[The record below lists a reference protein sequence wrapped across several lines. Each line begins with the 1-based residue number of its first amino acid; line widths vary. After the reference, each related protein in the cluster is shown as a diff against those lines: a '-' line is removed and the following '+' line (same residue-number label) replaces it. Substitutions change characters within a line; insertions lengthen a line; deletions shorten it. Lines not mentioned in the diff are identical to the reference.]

1 MMKNFYKKLSFV
13 MVMGISLSS
22 YAAWNG
28 DATAWTQG
36 DGSEQNPFLIENE
49 AQLSHLQ
56 QTVTTG
62 ETYQGKFFR
71 LTADL
76 DMGGKQMPSIG
87 HYNDYTTQENPELVR
102 ESKVFRGTF
111 DGDFHTIDN
120 LTIVSNN
127 AEATLG
133 GVGLFAISYP
143 ETHICNLTLGQGVT
157 VEGSEFDNV
166 GGFVGYSAG
175 GNVENCRILGT
186 VNGGGMNVGGIVGS
200 VEESMTITGC
210 VNAGR
215 LVGHSFAGGIVGY
228 ANLSKIQNCY
238 SSAVISCPLA
248 SWVGGILGWAVESTV
263 NNCYAIGP
271 VEAEVGSI
279 WMPGK
284 SPICSELEK
293 STAADC
299 YYVEALTGCKPLS
312 EQAGVTAVTEEEMKA
327 ADMIAKLNANLSAN
341 AWGAG
346 ADGFPALLWE
356 IDRTGSIESAG
367 ATAGIEII
375 KEGDRLVV
383 VSATGERARLSVY
396 DITGKAIVTAVVSDG
411 DCVTV
416 PGKGVCIVALVTDDG
431 NCTTHKFLF

>member
-1 MMKNFYKKLSFV
+1 MKNFYKKLSFV
-13 MVMGISLSS
+13 MVMGISFSS

-56 QTVTTG
+56 QTVTAG
-62 ETYQGKFFR
+62 ETYQGKYFR
-71 LTADL
+71 MTADL

-133 GVGLFAISYP
+133 GLGLFTVSYP
-143 ETHICNLTLGQGVT
+143 ETRICNLTLGQGVT

-284 SPICSELEK
+284 SPICAELEK
-293 STAADC
+293 SSASDC

-341 AWGAG
+341 AWGVG

>member
-1 MMKNFYKKLSFV
+1 MKNFYKKLSFV
-13 MVMGISLSS
+13 MVMGISFSS

-56 QTVTTG
+56 QTVTAG
-62 ETYQGKFFR
+62 ETYQGKYFR
-71 LTADL
+71 MTADL

-133 GVGLFAISYP
+133 GLGLFAVSYP
-143 ETHICNLTLGQGVT
+143 ETRICNLTLGQGVT

-238 SSAVISCPLA
+238 SSAS
-248 SWVGGILGWAVESTV
+248 
-263 NNCYAIGP
+263 
-271 VEAEVGSI
+271 
-279 WMPGK
+279 
-284 SPICSELEK
+284 
-293 STAADC
+293 DC

-341 AWGAG
+341 AWGVG

-356 IDRTGSIESAG
+356 IDGTGSIESVG
-367 ATAGIEII
+367 ATAGIEIV
-375 KEGDRLVV
+375 KEGDRLVI
-383 VSATGERARLSVY
+383 VSATGEKARLSVY
-396 DITGKAIVTAVVSDG
+396 DITGKMIVTAVVTDG
-411 DCVTV
+411 DCITV
-416 PGKGVCIVALVTDDG
+416 HDKGVCIASLVTDDG
-431 NCTTHKFLF
+431 NRTTHKFLF

>member
-1 MMKNFYKKLSFV
+1 MKNFYKKLSFV
-13 MVMGISLSS
+13 MVMGISFSS

-56 QTVTTG
+56 QTVTAG
-62 ETYQGKFFR
+62 ETYQGKYFR
-71 LTADL
+71 MTADL

-133 GVGLFAISYP
+133 GLGLFTVSYP
-143 ETHICNLTLGQGVT
+143 ETRICNLTLGQGVT

-284 SPICSELEK
+284 SPICAELEK
-293 STAADC
+293 SSASDC

>member
-1 MMKNFYKKLSFV
+1 MKNFYKKLSFV
-13 MVMGISLSS
+13 MVMGISFSS

-56 QTVTTG
+56 QTVTAG
-62 ETYQGKFFR
+62 ETYQGKYFR
-71 LTADL
+71 MTADL

-133 GVGLFAISYP
+133 GLGLFTVSYP
-143 ETHICNLTLGQGVT
+143 ETRICNLTLGQGVT

-175 GNVENCRILGT
+175 GNEENCRILGT

-284 SPICSELEK
+284 SPICAELEK
-293 STAADC
+293 SSASDC

-341 AWGAG
+341 AWGVG

-356 IDRTGSIESAG
+356 IDGTGSIESVG
-367 ATAGIEII
+367 ATAGIEIV
-375 KEGDRLVV
+375 KEGDRLVI
-383 VSATGERARLSVY
+383 VSATGEKARLSVY
-396 DITGKAIVTAVVSDG
+396 DITGKMIVTAVVTDG
-411 DCVTV
+411 DCITV
-416 PGKGVCIVALVTDDG
+416 HDKGVCIASLVTDDG
-431 NCTTHKFLF
+431 NRTTHKFLF

>member
-1 MMKNFYKKLSFV
+1 MKNFYKKLSFV
-13 MVMGISLSS
+13 MVMGISFSS

-56 QTVTTG
+56 QTVTAG
-62 ETYQGKFFR
+62 ETYQGKYFR
-71 LTADL
+71 MTADL

-133 GVGLFAISYP
+133 GLGLFAVSYP
-143 ETHICNLTLGQGVT
+143 ETRICNLTLGQGVT

-248 SWVGGILGWAVESTV
+248 SRVGGILGWAVESTV

-284 SPICSELEK
+284 SPICAELEK
-293 STAADC
+293 SSASDC

-341 AWGAG
+341 AWGVG

-356 IDRTGSIESAG
+356 IDGTGSIESVG
-367 ATAGIEII
+367 ATAGIEIV
-375 KEGDRLVV
+375 KEGDRLVI
-383 VSATGERARLSVY
+383 VSATGEKARLSVY
-396 DITGKAIVTAVVSDG
+396 DITGKMIVTAVVTDG
-411 DCVTV
+411 DCITV
-416 PGKGVCIVALVTDDG
+416 HDKGVCIASLVTDDG
-431 NCTTHKFLF
+431 NRTTHKFLF

>member
-1 MMKNFYKKLSFV
+1 MKNFYKKLSFV

-56 QTVTTG
+56 QTVTAG
-62 ETYQGKFFR
+62 ETYQGKYFR
-71 LTADL
+71 MTADL

-127 AEATLG
+127 AEAALG
-133 GVGLFAISYP
+133 GVGLFAVSYP

-284 SPICSELEK
+284 SPICADLEK

-312 EQAGVTAVTEEEMKA
+312 EQIGVTAVTEEEMKA
-327 ADMIAKLNANLSAN
+327 ADMIAKLNANLVSE
-341 AWGAG
+341 AWGVG

-356 IDRTGSIESAG
+356 IDGTGSIESVG
-367 ATAGIEII
+367 ATAGIEIV
-375 KEGDRLVV
+375 KEGDRLVI
-383 VSATGERARLSVY
+383 VSATGEKARLSVY
-396 DITGKAIVTAVVSDG
+396 DITGKAIVTTVVTDG
-411 DCVTV
+411 DCITV
-416 PGKGVCIVALVTDDG
+416 SSKGVCIATLVTDGG
-431 NCTTHKFLF
+431 NCTTRKFLF

>member
-1 MMKNFYKKLSFV
+1 MKNFYKKLSFV

-56 QTVTTG
+56 QTVTAG
-62 ETYQGKFFR
+62 ETYQGKYFR
-71 LTADL
+71 MTADL

-133 GVGLFAISYP
+133 GLGLFAVSYP
-143 ETHICNLTLGQGVT
+143 ETRICNLTLGQGVT

-284 SPICSELEK
+284 SPICAELEK
-293 STAADC
+293 SSASNC

-312 EQAGVTAVTEEEMKA
+312 EQTGVTAVTEEEMKA

-341 AWGAG
+341 AWGVG

-356 IDRTGSIESAG
+356 IDGTGSIESVG
-367 ATAGIEII
+367 ATAGIEIV
-375 KEGDRLVV
+375 KEGDRLMI
-383 VSATGERARLSVY
+383 VSATGEKARLSVY
-396 DITGKAIVTAVVSDG
+396 DITGKVIVTAVVTDG
-411 DCVTV
+411 DCITV
-416 PGKGVCIVALVTDDG
+416 HDKGVCIASLVTDDG

>member
-1 MMKNFYKKLSFV
+1 MKNFYKKLSFV
-13 MVMGISLSS
+13 MVMGISFSS

-56 QTVTTG
+56 QTVTAG
-62 ETYQGKFFR
+62 ETYQGKYFR
-71 LTADL
+71 MTADL

-133 GVGLFAISYP
+133 GLGLFTVSYP
-143 ETHICNLTLGQGVT
+143 ETRICNLTLEQGVT

-284 SPICSELEK
+284 SPICAELEK
-293 STAADC
+293 SSASDC

-341 AWGAG
+341 AWGVG

-356 IDRTGSIESAG
+356 IDGTGSIESVG
-367 ATAGIEII
+367 ATAGIEIV
-375 KEGDRLVV
+375 KEGDRLVI
-383 VSATGERARLSVY
+383 VSATGEKARLSVY
-396 DITGKAIVTAVVSDG
+396 DITGKMIVTAVVTDG
-411 DCVTV
+411 DCITV
-416 PGKGVCIVALVTDDG
+416 HDKGVCIASLVTDDG
-431 NCTTHKFLF
+431 NRTTHKFLF

>member
-1 MMKNFYKKLSFV
+1 MKNFYKKLSFV

-56 QTVTTG
+56 QTVTAG
-62 ETYQGKFFR
+62 ETYQGKYFR
-71 LTADL
+71 ITADL

-133 GVGLFAISYP
+133 GLGLFTVSYP
-143 ETHICNLTLGQGVT
+143 ETRICNLTLGQGVT

-284 SPICSELEK
+284 SPICAELEK
-293 STAADC
+293 SSASNC

-312 EQAGVTAVTEEEMKA
+312 EQTGVTAVTEEEMKA

-341 AWGAG
+341 AWGVG

-356 IDRTGSIESAG
+356 IDGTGSIESVG
-367 ATAGIEII
+367 ATAGIEIV
-375 KEGDRLVV
+375 KEGDRLVI
-383 VSATGERARLSVY
+383 VSATGEKARLSVY
-396 DITGKAIVTAVVSDG
+396 DITGKVIVTAVVTDG
-411 DCVTV
+411 DCITV
-416 PGKGVCIVALVTDDG
+416 HDKGVCIASLVTDDG
-431 NCTTHKFLF
+431 NRTTHKFLF

>member
-1 MMKNFYKKLSFV
+1 MKNLYKKLSFV

-56 QTVTTG
+56 QTVTAG

-71 LTADL
+71 MTADL

-87 HYNDYTTQENPELVR
+87 HFNDYTTQENSELVR

-120 LTIVSNN
+120 LTIVNNN
-127 AEATLG
+127 ADPSLG

-143 ETHICNLTLGQGVT
+143 ETYICNLILGNNVT
-157 VEGSEFDNV
+157 IEGSDFDCV
-166 GGFVGYSAG
+166 AGFVGYGSG
-175 GNVENCRILGT
+175 GKVENCRFMGL
-186 VNGGGMNVGGIVGS
+186 VNGGSMNAGGIVGAAE
-200 VEESMTITGC
+200 VAMTISGC
-210 VNAGR
+210 VNTGK
-215 LVGHSFAGGIVGY
+215 LVGHSFAGGIAGSVSMS
-228 ANLSKIQNCY
+228 NVQNCY
-238 SSAVISCPLA
+238 SSATISCPLA
-248 SWVGGILGWAVESTV
+248 YWVGGIVGWAEQSTV
-263 NNCYAIGP
+263 YNCYAIGS
-271 VEAEVGSI
+271 VEAEAGSSFL
-279 WMPGK
+279 PGK

-346 ADGFPALLWE
+346 ANGFPALLWE

-416 PGKGVCIVALVTDDG
+416 PGKGVCIVALVTDGG
-431 NCTTHKFLF
+431 NRTVQKFLF

>member
-1 MMKNFYKKLSFV
+1 MKNFYKKLSFV
-13 MVMGISLSS
+13 MVMGISFSS

-28 DATAWTQG
+28 DATACTQG

-56 QTVTTG
+56 QTVTAG
-62 ETYQGKFFR
+62 ETYQGKYFR
-71 LTADL
+71 MTADL

-133 GVGLFAISYP
+133 GLGLFTVSYP
-143 ETHICNLTLGQGVT
+143 ETRICNLTLGQGVT

-284 SPICSELEK
+284 SPICAELEK
-293 STAADC
+293 SSASDC

-341 AWGAG
+341 AWGVG

-356 IDRTGSIESAG
+356 IDGTGSIESVG
-367 ATAGIEII
+367 ATAGIEIV
-375 KEGDRLVV
+375 KEGDRLVI
-383 VSATGERARLSVY
+383 VSATGEKARLSVY
-396 DITGKAIVTAVVSDG
+396 DITGKMIVTAVVTDG
-411 DCVTV
+411 DCITV
-416 PGKGVCIVALVTDDG
+416 HDKGVCIASLVTDDG
-431 NCTTHKFLF
+431 NRTTHKFLF

>member
-1 MMKNFYKKLSFV
+1 MKNFYKKLSFV
-13 MVMGISLSS
+13 MVMGISFSS

-56 QTVTTG
+56 QTVTAG
-62 ETYQGKFFR
+62 ETYQGKYFR
-71 LTADL
+71 MTADL

-133 GVGLFAISYP
+133 GLGLFAVSYP
-143 ETHICNLTLGQGVT
+143 ETRICNLTLGQGVT

-248 SWVGGILGWAVESTV
+248 SWVGGILGSAVESTV

-284 SPICSELEK
+284 SPICAELEK
-293 STAADC
+293 SSASDC

-341 AWGAG
+341 AWGVG

-356 IDRTGSIESAG
+356 INGTGSIESVG
-367 ATAGIEII
+367 ATAGIEIV
-375 KEGDRLVV
+375 KEGDRLVI
-383 VSATGERARLSVY
+383 VSATGEKARLSVY
-396 DITGKAIVTAVVSDG
+396 DITGKMIVTAVGTDG
-411 DCVTV
+411 DCITV
-416 PGKGVCIVALVTDDG
+416 HDKGVCIASLVTDDG
-431 NCTTHKFLF
+431 NRTTHKFLF

>member
-1 MMKNFYKKLSFV
+1 MKNFYKKLSFV
-13 MVMGISLSS
+13 MVMGISFSS

-56 QTVTTG
+56 QTVTAG
-62 ETYQGKFFR
+62 ETYQGKYFR
-71 LTADL
+71 MTADL

-133 GVGLFAISYP
+133 GLGLFTVSYP
-143 ETHICNLTLGQGVT
+143 ETRICNLTLGQGVT

-175 GNVENCRILGT
+175 ENVENCRILGT

-284 SPICSELEK
+284 SPICAELEK
-293 STAADC
+293 SSASDC

-341 AWGAG
+341 AWGVG

-356 IDRTGSIESAG
+356 IDGTGSIESVG
-367 ATAGIEII
+367 ATAGIEIV
-375 KEGDRLVV
+375 KEGDRLVI
-383 VSATGERARLSVY
+383 VSATGEKARLSVY
-396 DITGKAIVTAVVSDG
+396 DITGKMIVTAVVTDG
-411 DCVTV
+411 DCITV
-416 PGKGVCIVALVTDDG
+416 HDKGVCIASLVTDDG
-431 NCTTHKFLF
+431 NRTTHKFLF

>member
-1 MMKNFYKKLSFV
+1 MKNFYKKLSFV
-13 MVMGISLSS
+13 MVMGISFSS

-56 QTVTTG
+56 QTVTAG
-62 ETYQGKFFR
+62 ETYQGKYFR
-71 LTADL
+71 MTADL

-133 GVGLFAISYP
+133 GLGLFTVSYP
-143 ETHICNLTLGQGVT
+143 ETRICNLTLGQGVT

-284 SPICSELEK
+284 SPICAELEK
-293 STAADC
+293 SSASDC
-299 YYVEALTGCKPLS
+299 YYVETLTGCKPLS

-341 AWGAG
+341 AWGVG

-356 IDRTGSIESAG
+356 IDGTGSIESVG
-367 ATAGIEII
+367 ATAGIEIV
-375 KEGDRLVV
+375 KEGDRLVI
-383 VSATGERARLSVY
+383 VSATGEKARLSVY
-396 DITGKAIVTAVVSDG
+396 DITGKMIVTAVVTDG
-411 DCVTV
+411 DCITV
-416 PGKGVCIVALVTDDG
+416 HDKGVCIASLVTDDG
-431 NCTTHKFLF
+431 NRTTHKFLF

>member
-1 MMKNFYKKLSFV
+1 MKNFYKKLSFV
-13 MVMGISLSS
+13 MVMGISFSS

-56 QTVTTG
+56 QTVTAG
-62 ETYQGKFFR
+62 ETYQGKYFR
-71 LTADL
+71 MTADL

-133 GVGLFAISYP
+133 GLGLFAVSYP
-143 ETHICNLTLGQGVT
+143 ETRICNLTLGQGVT

-271 VEAEVGSI
+271 VEAEVVSI

-284 SPICSELEK
+284 SPICAELEK
-293 STAADC
+293 SSASDC

-341 AWGAG
+341 AWGVG

-356 IDRTGSIESAG
+356 IDGTGSIESVG
-367 ATAGIEII
+367 ATAGIEIV
-375 KEGDRLVV
+375 KEGDRLVI
-383 VSATGERARLSVY
+383 VSATGEKARLSVY
-396 DITGKAIVTAVVSDG
+396 DITGKMIVTAVVTDG
-411 DCVTV
+411 DCITV
-416 PGKGVCIVALVTDDG
+416 HDKGVCIASLVTDDG
-431 NCTTHKFLF
+431 NRTTHKFLF

>member
-1 MMKNFYKKLSFV
+1 MKNFYKKLSFV

-56 QTVTTG
+56 QTVTAG
-62 ETYQGKFFR
+62 ETYQGKYFR
-71 LTADL
+71 MTADL

-133 GVGLFAISYP
+133 GLGLFEVSYP
-143 ETHICNLTLGQGVT
+143 ETRICNLTLGQGVT

-284 SPICSELEK
+284 SPICAELEK
-293 STAADC
+293 SSASNC

-312 EQAGVTAVTEEEMKA
+312 EQTGVTAVTEEEMKA

-341 AWGAG
+341 AWGVG

-356 IDRTGSIESAG
+356 IDGTGSIESVG
-367 ATAGIEII
+367 ATAGIEIV
-375 KEGDRLVV
+375 KEGDRLVI
-383 VSATGERARLSVY
+383 VSATGEKARLSVY
-396 DITGKAIVTAVVSDG
+396 DITGKVIVTAVVTDG
-411 DCVTV
+411 DCITV
-416 PGKGVCIVALVTDDG
+416 HDKGVCIASLVTDDG
-431 NCTTHKFLF
+431 NRTTHKFLF

>member
-1 MMKNFYKKLSFV
+1 MKNFYKKLSFV
-13 MVMGISLSS
+13 MVMGISFSS

-56 QTVTTG
+56 QTVTAG
-62 ETYQGKFFR
+62 ETYQGKYFR
-71 LTADL
+71 MTADL

-133 GVGLFAISYP
+133 GLGLFAVSYS
-143 ETHICNLTLGQGVT
+143 ETRICNLTLGQGVT

-284 SPICSELEK
+284 SPICAELEK
-293 STAADC
+293 SSASDC

-341 AWGAG
+341 AWGVG

-356 IDRTGSIESAG
+356 IDGTGSIESVG
-367 ATAGIEII
+367 ATAGIEIV
-375 KEGDRLVV
+375 KEGDRLVI
-383 VSATGERARLSVY
+383 VSATGEKARLSVY
-396 DITGKAIVTAVVSDG
+396 DITGKMIVTAVVTDG
-411 DCVTV
+411 DCITV
-416 PGKGVCIVALVTDDG
+416 HDKGVCIASLVTDDG
-431 NCTTHKFLF
+431 NRTTHKFLF

>member
-1 MMKNFYKKLSFV
+1 MKNFYKKLSFV
-13 MVMGISLSS
+13 MVMGISFSS

-56 QTVTTG
+56 QTVTAG
-62 ETYQGKFFR
+62 ETYQGKYFR
-71 LTADL
+71 MTADL

-133 GVGLFAISYP
+133 GLGLFAVSYP
-143 ETHICNLTLGQGVT
+143 ETRICNLTLGQGVT

-186 VNGGGMNVGGIVGS
+186 VNGDGMNVGGIVGS

-284 SPICSELEK
+284 SPICAELEK
-293 STAADC
+293 SSASDC

-341 AWGAG
+341 AWGVG

-356 IDRTGSIESAG
+356 IDGTGSIESVG
-367 ATAGIEII
+367 ATAGIEIV
-375 KEGDRLVV
+375 KEGDRLVI
-383 VSATGERARLSVY
+383 VSATGEKARLSVY
-396 DITGKAIVTAVVSDG
+396 DITGKMIVTAVVTDG
-411 DCVTV
+411 DCITV
-416 PGKGVCIVALVTDDG
+416 HDKGVCIASLVTDDG
-431 NCTTHKFLF
+431 NRTTHKFLF

>member
-1 MMKNFYKKLSFV
+1 MKNFYKKLSIV
-13 MVMGISLSS
+13 MVMGLSFSS

-56 QTVTTG
+56 QTVTAG
-62 ETYQGKFFR
+62 ETYQGKYFR
-71 LTADL
+71 MTADL

-133 GVGLFAISYP
+133 GLGLFAVSYP
-143 ETHICNLTLGQGVT
+143 ETRICNLTLGQGVT

-284 SPICSELEK
+284 SPICAELEK
-293 STAADC
+293 SSASDC

-341 AWGAG
+341 AWGVG

-356 IDRTGSIESAG
+356 INGTGSIESVG
-367 ATAGIEII
+367 ATAGIEIV
-375 KEGDRLVV
+375 KEGDRLVI
-383 VSATGERARLSVY
+383 VSATGEKARLSVY
-396 DITGKAIVTAVVSDG
+396 DITGKMIVTAVVTDG
-411 DCVTV
+411 DCITV
-416 PGKGVCIVALVTDDG
+416 HDKGVCIASLVTDDG
-431 NCTTHKFLF
+431 NRTTHKFLF

>member
-1 MMKNFYKKLSFV
+1 MKNFYKKLSFV

-56 QTVTTG
+56 QTVTAG
-62 ETYQGKFFR
+62 ETYQGKYFR
-71 LTADL
+71 MTADL

-133 GVGLFAISYP
+133 GLGLFAVSYP
-143 ETHICNLTLGQGVT
+143 ETRICNLTLGQGVT

-279 WMPGK
+279 WMPGT
-284 SPICSELEK
+284 SPICAELEK
-293 STAADC
+293 SSASNC

-312 EQAGVTAVTEEEMKA
+312 EQTGVTAVTEEEMKA

-341 AWGAG
+341 AWGVG

-356 IDRTGSIESAG
+356 IDGTGSIESVG
-367 ATAGIEII
+367 ATAGIEIV
-375 KEGDRLVV
+375 KEGDRLVI
-383 VSATGERARLSVY
+383 VSATGEKARLSVY
-396 DITGKAIVTAVVSDG
+396 DITGKVIVTAVVTDG
-411 DCVTV
+411 DCITV
-416 PGKGVCIVALVTDDG
+416 HDKGVCIASLVTDDG
-431 NCTTHKFLF
+431 NRTTHKFLF

>member
-1 MMKNFYKKLSFV
+1 MKNFYKKLSFV
-13 MVMGISLSS
+13 MVMGISFSS

-56 QTVTTG
+56 QTVTAG
-62 ETYQGKFFR
+62 ETYQGKYFR
-71 LTADL
+71 MTADL

-102 ESKVFRGTF
+102 GSKVFRGTF

-133 GVGLFAISYP
+133 GLGLFTVSYP
-143 ETHICNLTLGQGVT
+143 ETRICNLTLGQGVT

-284 SPICSELEK
+284 SPICAELEK
-293 STAADC
+293 SSASDC

-341 AWGAG
+341 AWGVG

-356 IDRTGSIESAG
+356 IDGTGSIESVG
-367 ATAGIEII
+367 ATAGIEIV
-375 KEGDRLVV
+375 KEGDRLVI
-383 VSATGERARLSVY
+383 VSATGEKARLSVY
-396 DITGKAIVTAVVSDG
+396 DITGKMIVTAVVTDG
-411 DCVTV
+411 DCITV
-416 PGKGVCIVALVTDDG
+416 HDKGVCIASLVTDDG
-431 NCTTHKFLF
+431 NRTTHKFLF

>member
-1 MMKNFYKKLSFV
+1 MKNFYKKLSFV
-13 MVMGISLSS
+13 MVMGISFSS

-56 QTVTTG
+56 QTVTAG
-62 ETYQGKFFR
+62 ETYQGKYFR
-71 LTADL
+71 MTADL

-133 GVGLFAISYP
+133 GLGLFTVSYP
-143 ETHICNLTLGQGVT
+143 ETRICNLTLGQGVT

-284 SPICSELEK
+284 SPICAELEK
-293 STAADC
+293 SSASDC

-411 DCVTV
+411 DCVSV

>member
-1 MMKNFYKKLSFV
+1 MKNFYKKLSFV

-56 QTVTTG
+56 QTVTAG
-62 ETYQGKFFR
+62 ETYQGKYFR
-71 LTADL
+71 MTADL

-133 GVGLFAISYP
+133 GVGLFAVSYP
-143 ETHICNLTLGQGVT
+143 ETRICNLTLGQGVT

-284 SPICSELEK
+284 SPICAELEK
-293 STAADC
+293 SSASDC

-341 AWGAG
+341 AWGVG

-356 IDRTGSIESAG
+356 IDGTGSIESVG
-367 ATAGIEII
+367 ATAGIEIV
-375 KEGDRLVV
+375 KEGDRLVI
-383 VSATGERARLSVY
+383 VSATGEKARLSVY
-396 DITGKAIVTAVVSDG
+396 DITGKVIVTAVVSDG

>member
-1 MMKNFYKKLSFV
+1 MKNFYKKLSFV
-13 MVMGISLSS
+13 MVMGISFSS

-56 QTVTTG
+56 QTVTAG
-62 ETYQGKFFR
+62 ETYQGKYFR
-71 LTADL
+71 MTADL

-133 GVGLFAISYP
+133 GLGLFTVSYP
-143 ETHICNLTLGQGVT
+143 ETRICNLTLGQGVT

-284 SPICSELEK
+284 SPICAELEK
-293 STAADC
+293 SSASDC

-341 AWGAG
+341 AWGVG

-356 IDRTGSIESAG
+356 IDGTGSIESVG
-367 ATAGIEII
+367 ATTGIEIV
-375 KEGDRLVV
+375 KEGDRLVI
-383 VSATGERARLSVY
+383 VSATGEKARLSVY
-396 DITGKAIVTAVVSDG
+396 DITGKMIVTAVVTDG
-411 DCVTV
+411 DCITV
-416 PGKGVCIVALVTDDG
+416 HDKGVCIASLVTDDG
-431 NCTTHKFLF
+431 NRTTHKFLF

>member
-1 MMKNFYKKLSFV
+1 MKNFYKKLSFV
-13 MVMGISLSS
+13 MAMGISFSS

-56 QTVTTG
+56 QTVTAG
-62 ETYQGKFFR
+62 ETYQGKYFR
-71 LTADL
+71 MTADL

-133 GVGLFAISYP
+133 GLGLFTVSYP
-143 ETHICNLTLGQGVT
+143 ETRICNLTLGQGVT

-284 SPICSELEK
+284 SPICAELEK
-293 STAADC
+293 SSASDC

-341 AWGAG
+341 AWGVG

-356 IDRTGSIESAG
+356 IDGTGSIESVG
-367 ATAGIEII
+367 ATAGIEIV
-375 KEGDRLVV
+375 KEGDRLVI
-383 VSATGERARLSVY
+383 VSATGEKARLSVY
-396 DITGKAIVTAVVSDG
+396 DITGKMIVTAVVTDG
-411 DCVTV
+411 DCITV
-416 PGKGVCIVALVTDDG
+416 HDKGVCIASLVTDDG
-431 NCTTHKFLF
+431 NRTTHKFLF

>member
-22 YAAWNG
+22 YAAWNS

-133 GVGLFAISYP
+133 GLGLFAVSYP
-143 ETHICNLTLGQGVT
+143 ETRICNLTLGQGVT

>member
-1 MMKNFYKKLSFV
+1 MKNFYKKLSFV
-13 MVMGISLSS
+13 MVMGISFSS

-28 DATAWTQG
+28 EATAWTQG

-56 QTVTTG
+56 QTVTAG
-62 ETYQGKFFR
+62 ETYQGKYFR
-71 LTADL
+71 MTADL

-133 GVGLFAISYP
+133 GLGLFTVSYP
-143 ETHICNLTLGQGVT
+143 ETRICNLTLGQGVT

-284 SPICSELEK
+284 SPICAELEK
-293 STAADC
+293 SSASDC

-341 AWGAG
+341 AWGVG

-356 IDRTGSIESAG
+356 IDGTGSIESVG
-367 ATAGIEII
+367 ATAGIEIV
-375 KEGDRLVV
+375 KEGDRLVI
-383 VSATGERARLSVY
+383 VSATGEKARLSVY
-396 DITGKAIVTAVVSDG
+396 DITGKMIVTAVVTDG
-411 DCVTV
+411 DCITV
-416 PGKGVCIVALVTDDG
+416 HDKGVCIASLVTDDG
-431 NCTTHKFLF
+431 NRTTHKFLF

>member
-1 MMKNFYKKLSFV
+1 MKNFYKKLSFV

-56 QTVTTG
+56 QTVTAG
-62 ETYQGKFFR
+62 ETYQGKYFR
-71 LTADL
+71 MTADL

-133 GVGLFAISYP
+133 GLGLFAVSYP
-143 ETHICNLTLGQGVT
+143 ETRICNLTLGQGVT
-157 VEGSEFDNV
+157 VEGTEFDNV

-284 SPICSELEK
+284 SPICAELEK
-293 STAADC
+293 SSASDC

-312 EQAGVTAVTEEEMKA
+312 EQTGVTAVTEEEMKA
-327 ADMIAKLNANLSAN
+327 ADMIAKLNANLVSE
-341 AWGAG
+341 AWGVG

-356 IDRTGSIESAG
+356 IDGTGSIESVG
-367 ATAGIEII
+367 ATAGIEIV
-375 KEGDRLVV
+375 KEGDRLVI
-383 VSATGERARLSVY
+383 VSATGEKARLSVY
-396 DITGKAIVTAVVSDG
+396 DITGKMIVTAVVTDG
-411 DCVTV
+411 DCITV
-416 PGKGVCIVALVTDDG
+416 HDKGVCIASLVTDDG
-431 NCTTHKFLF
+431 NRTTHKFLF

>member
-133 GVGLFAISYP
+133 GLGLFAVSYP
-143 ETHICNLTLGQGVT
+143 ETRICNLTLGQGVT

-284 SPICSELEK
+284 SPICAELEK
-293 STAADC
+293 SSASDC

-341 AWGAG
+341 AWGVG

-356 IDRTGSIESAG
+356 IDGTGSIESVG
-367 ATAGIEII
+367 ATAGIEIV
-375 KEGDRLVV
+375 KEGDRLVI
-383 VSATGERARLSVY
+383 VSATGEKARLSVY
-396 DITGKAIVTAVVSDG
+396 DITGKMIVTAVVSDG

>member
-1 MMKNFYKKLSFV
+1 MKNFYKKLSFV

-56 QTVTTG
+56 QTVTAG

-87 HYNDYTTQENPELVR
+87 NYNDYTTQENPELVR

-133 GVGLFAISYP
+133 GLGLFTVSYP
-143 ETHICNLTLGQGVT
+143 ETRICNLTLGQGVT

-284 SPICSELEK
+284 SPICAELEK
-293 STAADC
+293 SSASDC

-341 AWGAG
+341 AWGVG

-356 IDRTGSIESAG
+356 IDGTGSIESVG
-367 ATAGIEII
+367 ATAGIEIV
-375 KEGDRLVV
+375 KEGDRLVI
-383 VSATGERARLSVY
+383 VSATGEKARLSVY
-396 DITGKAIVTAVVSDG
+396 DITGKMIVTAVVTDG
-411 DCVTV
+411 DCITV
-416 PGKGVCIVALVTDDG
+416 HDKGVCIASLVTDDG
-431 NCTTHKFLF
+431 NRTTHKFLF

>member
-1 MMKNFYKKLSFV
+1 MKNFYKKLSFV

-56 QTVTTG
+56 QTVTAG
-62 ETYQGKFFR
+62 ETYQGKYFR
-71 LTADL
+71 MTADL

-133 GVGLFAISYP
+133 GLGLFAVSYP

-284 SPICSELEK
+284 SPICADLEK

-312 EQAGVTAVTEEEMKA
+312 EQIGVTAVTEEEMKA
-327 ADMIAKLNANLSAN
+327 ADMIAKLNANLVSE
-341 AWGAG
+341 AWGVG

-356 IDRTGSIESAG
+356 IDGTGSIESVG
-367 ATAGIEII
+367 ATAGIEIV
-375 KEGDRLVV
+375 KEGDRLVI
-383 VSATGERARLSVY
+383 VSATGEKARLSVY
-396 DITGKAIVTAVVSDG
+396 DITGKAIVTTVVTDG
-411 DCVTV
+411 DCITV
-416 PGKGVCIVALVTDDG
+416 SSKGVCIATLVTDGG
-431 NCTTHKFLF
+431 NCTTRKFLF

>member
-1 MMKNFYKKLSFV
+1 MKNLYKKLSFV

-87 HYNDYTTQENPELVR
+87 NYNDYTTQENPELVR

-120 LTIVSNN
+120 LTVVNNN
-127 AEATLG
+127 ADPSLG

-143 ETHICNLTLGQGVT
+143 ETYICNLILGKNVT
-157 VEGSEFDNV
+157 IEGSDFDCV
-166 GGFVGYSAG
+166 AGFVGYGSG
-175 GNVENCRILGT
+175 GKVENCRFMGL
-186 VNGGGMNVGGIVGS
+186 VNGGSMNAGGIVGAAE
-200 VEESMTITGC
+200 VAMTISGC
-210 VNAGR
+210 VNTGK
-215 LVGHSFAGGIVGY
+215 LVGHSFAGGIAGSVSMS
-228 ANLSKIQNCY
+228 NVQNCY
-238 SSAVISCPLA
+238 SSATISCPLA
-248 SWVGGILGWAVESTV
+248 YWVAGIVGWAEQSTV
-263 NNCYAIGP
+263 YNCYAIGS
-271 VEAEVGSI
+271 VEAEVGSSFL
-279 WMPGK
+279 PGK

-293 STAADC
+293 SSASDC
-299 YYVEALTGCKPLS
+299 YYVEALTDCKPLS
-312 EQAGVTAVTEEEMKA
+312 EQTGVTAVTEEEMKA
-327 ADMIAKLNANLSAN
+327 ADMIAKLNANQETE
-341 AWGAG
+341 AWGVG

-356 IDRTGSIESAG
+356 INGTGGIESAG

-375 KEGDRLVV
+375 KEGDRLVI
-383 VSATGERARLSVY
+383 VSTTGERARLSVY
-396 DITGKAIVTAVVSDG
+396 DITGKAIVTAVVTDG

-416 PGKGVCIVALVTDDG
+416 PGKGVCMVTLVTDGG
-431 NCTTHKFLF
+431 NRTTHKFLF

>member
-1 MMKNFYKKLSFV
+1 MKNFYKKLSFV
-13 MVMGISLSS
+13 MVMGISFSS

-56 QTVTTG
+56 QTVTAG
-62 ETYQGKFFR
+62 ETYQGKYFR
-71 LTADL
+71 MTADL

-133 GVGLFAISYP
+133 GLGLFAVSYP
-143 ETHICNLTLGQGVT
+143 ETRICNLTLGQGVT

-284 SPICSELEK
+284 SPICAELEK
-293 STAADC
+293 SSASDC

-327 ADMIAKLNANLSAN
+327 ADMIAKLNANLSAK
-341 AWGAG
+341 AWGGG

-356 IDRTGSIESAG
+356 IDGTGSIESVG
-367 ATAGIEII
+367 ATAGIEIV
-375 KEGDRLVV
+375 KEGDRLVI
-383 VSATGERARLSVY
+383 VSATGEKARLSVY
-396 DITGKAIVTAVVSDG
+396 DITGKMIVTAVVTDG
-411 DCVTV
+411 DCITV
-416 PGKGVCIVALVTDDG
+416 HDKGVCIASLVTDDG
-431 NCTTHKFLF
+431 NRTTHKFLF

>member
-1 MMKNFYKKLSFV
+1 MKNFYKKLSFV

-56 QTVTTG
+56 QTVTAG
-62 ETYQGKFFR
+62 ETYQGKYFR
-71 LTADL
+71 MTADL

-133 GVGLFAISYP
+133 GLGLFAVSYP
-143 ETHICNLTLGQGVT
+143 ETRICNLTLGQGVT

-248 SWVGGILGWAVESTV
+248 SWVGGILGWAVESIV

>member
-1 MMKNFYKKLSFV
+1 MKNFYKKLSFV
-13 MVMGISLSS
+13 MVMGISFSS

-56 QTVTTG
+56 QTVTAG
-62 ETYQGKFFR
+62 ETYQGKYFR
-71 LTADL
+71 MTADL

-133 GVGLFAISYP
+133 GLGLFAVSYP
-143 ETHICNLTLGQGVT
+143 ETRICNLTLGQGVT

-284 SPICSELEK
+284 SPICAELEK
-293 STAADC
+293 SSASDC

-341 AWGAG
+341 AWGVG

-356 IDRTGSIESAG
+356 IDGTGSIESVG
-367 ATAGIEII
+367 ATAGIEIV
-375 KEGDRLVV
+375 KEGDRLVI
-383 VSATGERARLSVY
+383 VSVTGKKARLSVY
-396 DITGKAIVTAVVSDG
+396 DITGKMIVTAVVTDG
-411 DCVTV
+411 DCITV
-416 PGKGVCIVALVTDDG
+416 HDKGVCIASLVTDDG
-431 NCTTHKFLF
+431 NRTTHKFLF

>member
-1 MMKNFYKKLSFV
+1 MKNFYKKLSFV

-56 QTVTTG
+56 QTVTAG
-62 ETYQGKFFR
+62 ETYQGKYFR
-71 LTADL
+71 MTADL

-133 GVGLFAISYP
+133 GLGLFAVTYP
-143 ETHICNLTLGQGVT
+143 ETRICNLTLGQGVT

-284 SPICSELEK
+284 SPICADLEK

-312 EQAGVTAVTEEEMKA
+312 EQIGVTAVTEEEMKA
-327 ADMIAKLNANLSAN
+327 ADMIAKLNANLVSE
-341 AWGAG
+341 AWGVG

-356 IDRTGSIESAG
+356 IDGTGSIESVG
-367 ATAGIEII
+367 ATAGIEIV
-375 KEGDRLVV
+375 KEGDRLVI
-383 VSATGERARLSVY
+383 VSATGEKARLSVY
-396 DITGKAIVTAVVSDG
+396 DITGKMIVTAVVTDG
-411 DCVTV
+411 DCITV
-416 PGKGVCIVALVTDDG
+416 HDKGVCIASLVTDDG
-431 NCTTHKFLF
+431 NRTTHKFLF

>member
-1 MMKNFYKKLSFV
+1 MKNFYKKLSFV
-13 MVMGISLSS
+13 MVMASLFQVMPH
-22 YAAWNG
+22 G
-28 DATAWTQG
+28 TVMQLPWTQG

-56 QTVTTG
+56 QTVTAG
-62 ETYQGKFFR
+62 ETYQGKYFR
-71 LTADL
+71 MTADL

-133 GVGLFAISYP
+133 GLGLFAVSYP
-143 ETHICNLTLGQGVT
+143 ETRICNLTLGQGVT

-284 SPICSELEK
+284 SPICAELEK
-293 STAADC
+293 SSASDC

-341 AWGAG
+341 AWGVG

-356 IDRTGSIESAG
+356 IDGTGSIESVG
-367 ATAGIEII
+367 ATAGIEIV
-375 KEGDRLVV
+375 KEGDRLVI
-383 VSATGERARLSVY
+383 VSATGEKARLSVY
-396 DITGKAIVTAVVSDG
+396 DITGKMIVTAVVTDG
-411 DCVTV
+411 DCITV
-416 PGKGVCIVALVTDDG
+416 HDKGVCIASLVTDDG
-431 NCTTHKFLF
+431 NRTTHKFLF